1 VTYSWTGPNGF
12 TSSQQNPAVCDS
24 GTYTVTVATG
34 EGCSGSATA
43 HVSIVIPTIAPCGSG
58 GPITSGFEL
67 DGDAFATSP
76 NPPDDWDLVFGGT
89 SGATLTTGVVNDF
102 PSKSDDYF
110 QIGTKDQDDVTS
122 WRYNI
127 QSTPDKD
134 DILHGGAAQYG
145 GLLYFFG
152 DRFDV
157 SGDAQ
162 IGFWFLKDTVN
173 VVVPGSTFTGKHSV
187 GDLLVLSNFIK
198 GGGTPV
204 IFAYEWVGSGG
215 SDGALNK
222 LTLSASNSFAT
233 VNSTAKSSPW
243 PFQAKGRVPANQ
255 FPAGAFFE
263 GGIDLGCLTGAGV
276 SGCFSNFILETRT
289 SASVTAALKDFLIGR
304 FSASGAARVA
314 TVLKDTEGQL
324 SPEASQ
330 PAAAAPIEFALQQ
343 TLPNPF
349 RVSTVIS
356 YGLPEASSV
365 SLKVF
370 NVLGQQVATLVS
382 GAVGP
387 GYHSVSWNARDQ
399 ANRPVAAGMYFYRLE
414 AMGVKTGASHMQMRK
429 MLLLK

>member
-1 VTYSWTGPNGF
+1 M
-12 TSSQQNPAVCDS
+12 
-24 GTYTVTVATG
+24 
-34 EGCSGSATA
+34 
-43 HVSIVIPTIAPCGSG
+43 
-58 GPITSGFEL
+58 
-67 DGDAFATSP
+67 
-76 NPPDDWDLVFGGT
+76 
-89 SGATLTTGVVNDF
+89 
-102 PSKSDDYF
+102 
-110 QIGTKDQDDVTS
+110 
-122 WRYNI
+122 
-127 QSTPDKD
+127 
-134 DILHGGAAQYG
+134 
-145 GLLYFFG
+145 
-152 DRFDV
+152 
-157 SGDAQ
+157 
-162 IGFWFLKDTVN
+162 
-173 VVVPGSTFTGKHSV
+173 
-187 GDLLVLSNFIK
+187 
-198 GGGTPV
+198 
-204 IFAYEWVGSGG
+204 GSGG

-324 SPEASQ
+324 SSGTSQPEA
-330 PAAAAPIEFALQQ
+330 ALPIEFSLQQ

-349 RVSTVIS
+349 RVSTVIA

-370 NVLGQQVATLVS
+370 NVLGRQVATLVS

-414 AMGVKTGASHMQMRK
+414 AMGVKTGASHVQMRK